1 MTTYREEQ
9 KARRESIKITT
20 QEQYQERSAE
30 LEMLRSTAYEA
41 LDQRLEDLR
50 DLDIVTGEWEDK
62 LQAELQKRLDNPEVG
77 MYANY
82 SVGSDCFPCEIVEIK
97 TENKI
102 IVRPVDAELDPTW
115 KPDTIVGGFS
125 GHTVNNNSQRW
136 IYKSNPNNETYVIRR
151 NKWGKWKRSSR
162 DSSTY
167 RISLTPCRYY
177 DFNF

>member
-1 MTTYREEQ
+1 MTYHEEQ
-9 KARRESIKITT
+9 KARRAALKINSQEEYIQRVSELEELRSLESDDDEIFESI
-20 QEQYQERSAE
+20 
-30 LEMLRSTAYEA
+30 
-41 LDQRLEDLR
+41 R
-50 DLDIVTGEWEDK
+50 DLNLVTGDWEYK
-62 LQAELQKRLDNPEVG
+62 LKEELKERLNNPEVG

-102 IVRPVDAELDPTW
+102 IVRVLDAVLDPSW
-115 KPDTIVGGFS
+115 KPDTIVGGFA

-136 IYKSNPNNETYVIRR
+136 IYTTNFSNETYAIRR
-151 NKWGKWKRSSR
+151 NKWGQWKRSSR
-162 DSSTY
+162 HSSTY